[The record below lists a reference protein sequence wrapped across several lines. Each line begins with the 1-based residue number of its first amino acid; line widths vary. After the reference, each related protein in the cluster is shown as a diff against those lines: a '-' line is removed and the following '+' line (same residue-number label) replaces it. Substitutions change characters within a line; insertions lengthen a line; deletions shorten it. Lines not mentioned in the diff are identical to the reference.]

1 MSTVACTH
9 FFIRA
14 VLALYTATAAQSQ
27 NQHRCHGNTMLPR
40 GLVRE
45 IRSYRPI
52 VKKIIHVVVHGAE
65 QNVTYNELA
74 SFVDR
79 FGARPSGS
87 KALEHS
93 IDYMVDILRGQR
105 LDSVHTEEASI
116 INWRRGHEEA
126 WIVRPRKKKM
136 SILGL
141 GGSVA
146 TPAKGIE
153 APVLVVQ
160 SFEDLRKN
168 AKKAKGKIVVF
179 NQAYVSYSETTKYR
193 VNGATEAAKA
203 GAVAAL
209 VRSVT
214 PLSIN
219 SPHTGFMVYD
229 NNTPR
234 IPTASITVEDAEL
247 LARFQGRGRHPVI
260 KLVMRAKRLPP
271 GISRNTIVEIRG
283 RTKPEEIVSL
293 SGHLDSWDVGQGAM
307 DDGAGAFISW
317 RALAVLR
324 RLGLRP
330 RRTLRAILF
339 IGEEQGITGAM
350 DYFKRH
356 FPYERDLLNVVME
369 SDSGTF
375 RPLGLAFSG
384 TNKRARCIVAE
395 VLRLFAP
402 INATQLTLGV
412 SEPDIGPWIQKGV
425 PALSLNTV
433 TKKYFYFHHTEGD
446 TMSVLD
452 RHELDLCTALWAAA
466 SYIFADLSIRLPR

>member
-1 MSTVACTH
+1 
-9 FFIRA
+9 
-14 VLALYTATAAQSQ
+14 
-27 NQHRCHGNTMLPR
+27 MLPR
-40 GLVRE
+40 GLVHE

-52 VKKIIHVVVHGAE
+52 VKKIIDVVVHGAE

-153 APVLVVQ
+153 APVLVVK

-179 NQAYVSYSETTKYR
+179 NQAYVSYSETIKYR

-283 RTKPEEIVSL
+283 RSKPEEIVLL

-307 DDGAGAFISW
+307 DDGAGGFHLVEGSRCASAPGPQASAHAACHPLRW
-317 RALAVLR
+317 RGTSVLVALW
-324 RLGLRP
+324 P
-330 RRTLRAILF
+330 RYSVCL
-339 IGEEQGITGAM
+339 
-350 DYFKRH
+350 
-356 FPYERDLLNVVME
+356 P
-369 SDSGTF
+369 
-375 RPLGLAFSG
+375 
-384 TNKRARCIVAE
+384 
-395 VLRLFAP
+395 P